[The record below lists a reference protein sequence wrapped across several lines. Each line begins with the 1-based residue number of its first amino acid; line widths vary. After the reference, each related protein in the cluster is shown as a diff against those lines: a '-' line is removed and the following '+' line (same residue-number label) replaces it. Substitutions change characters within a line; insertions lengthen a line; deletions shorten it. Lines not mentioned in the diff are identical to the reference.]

1 MRIVALKAEN
11 IKRLKAVELKPN
23 KFINRISGANES
35 GKTSLLDGIEWAL
48 TGTST
53 VPSAPVRKGS
63 GRAVIQLDL
72 GEVIVTRKF
81 VEGGSRNGVLT
92 IEAKDTHNLFR
103 GPQEM
108 LDELMGKVSF
118 DPLEFL
124 RMHPK
129 KQFEVLK
136 GLVELDIDL
145 EQLEADYEAD
155 YLLRRDVKKEI
166 TALETRRDAIHV
178 PEGLPAQKRDETA
191 LVTELT
197 EAAEF
202 NEKIAEQQRERD
214 RIAEERK
221 TIKLRA
227 DERANHLDN
236 LRKEIQLLEKGLRDD
251 IERISEVDDLIDSW
265 KPLPERK
272 NAADLQQQINE
283 ARTVNAAIDR
293 ANQRKAFEKEISEKE
308 GQVEKLSAALDRR
321 NEEKAKAI
329 ENAHF
334 PVDGLAFGED
344 EVIYD
349 SFPFNQASN
358 AQQIRASV
366 AIGMALNPKLR
377 VMRIKDGSLLDDNS
391 LKIVA
396 EMAQEKDFQIFI
408 EQVSTDGKVGVY
420 LEEGEVKAV
429 NEEPLDKPMEP
440 KKTAPAKK
448 PTKKPTKKG
457 A

>member
-1 MRIVALKAEN
+1 MRIVGLKAEN
-11 IKRLKAVELKPN
+11 IKRLKAVSITPN
-23 KFINRISGANES
+23 EFITRITGANES

-53 VPSAPVRKGS
+53 VPSEPVRKGA

-72 GEVIVTRKF
+72 GEVVVTRRF

-108 LDELMGKVSF
+108 LDQLMGKISF
-118 DPLEFL
+118 DPLEFM

-136 GLVELDIDL
+136 GLVDLDIDL
-145 EQLEADYEAD
+145 EKLEADYQAD

-178 PEGLPAQKRDETA
+178 PEGLPTEKRDEAA
-191 LVTELT
+191 LVKELT
-197 EAAEF
+197 EASEF
-202 NEKIAEQQRERD
+202 NEKIAAEQRD
-214 RIAEERK
+214 RDQYAED
-221 TIKLRA
+221 IK
-227 DERANHLDN
+227 
-236 LRKEIQLLEKGLRDD
+236 QLQDQLEA
-251 IERISEVDDLIDSW
+251 RISEIKAAEQLLDRLKELQRNDSQTLGTMQKDVAKW

-272 NAADLQQQINE
+272 NAVELQQKITD
-283 ARTVNAAIDR
+283 ARSLNLAIDR
-293 ANQRKAFEKEISEKE
+293 SNQRKGFEKEISDKE
-308 GQVEKLSAALDRR
+308 RQVENLSAALKRR
-321 NEEKAKAI
+321 DEEKANAI

-334 PVDGLAFGED
+334 PVDGLAFGD
-344 EVIYD
+344 EQVIYD
-349 SFPFNQASN
+349 GFAFDQASS
-358 AQQIRASV
+358 AKQIRASV

-391 LKIVA
+391 LQVVA

-408 EQVSTDGKVGVY
+408 EQVSTDGKIGVY

-429 NEEPLDKPMEP
+429 NEEPLNKPVAP
-440 KKTAPAKK
+440 KKATPAKK
-448 PTKKPTKKG
+448 VTKKKG

>member
-1 MRIVALKAEN
+1 MRIVALRAEN
-11 IKRLKAVELKPN
+11 IKRLKAVNITPN

-145 EQLEADYEAD
+145 EQLETDYQAD

-166 TALETRRDAIHV
+166 TALETRRDAIQV

-191 LVTELT
+191 LVKELT

-202 NEKIAEQQRERD
+202 NERIAEQQRERD
-214 RIAEERK
+214 GLIGEERQLRLRAEERSK
-221 TIKLRA
+221 QIA
-227 DERANHLDN
+227 E
-236 LRKEIQLLEKGLRDD
+236 LLEQIAT
-251 IERISEVDDLIDSW
+251 IEKDLKNDLAAVETIDKEKKKW
-265 KPLPERK
+265 KPLAERK
-272 NAADLQQQINE
+272 NAAELQQQINE

-293 ANQRKAFEKEISEKE
+293 ANQRKAFESEISEKE
-308 GQVEKLSAALDRR
+308 KQVEKLSTALDRR
-321 NEEKAKAI
+321 NKEKANAI

-344 EVIYD
+344 EVIYN

-366 AIGMALNPKLR
+366 AIGMELNPKLR

-429 NEEPLDKPMEP
+429 NEEPLDAPIAP
-440 KKTAPAKK
+440 KKATPAKK
-448 PTKKPTKKG
+448 AAKKKG